1 MAIGPDL
8 SHRNTQVDAVLAG
21 EQVRAAI
28 ASEAA
33 RHGISPGEARAR
45 AADFAIEIASDYS
58 YGVVRAL
65 ELFLSWLWTS
75 FTTVFEL
82 HNFDTS

>member
-33 RHGISPGEARAR
+33 TRHLAWRSQSTGRR
-45 AADFAIEIASDYS
+45 FALEIASDYS

-65 ELFLSWLWTS
+65 ELFLSWLWTR
-75 FTTVFEL
+75 FTTASSCIAS
-82 HNFDTS
+82 TS